1 MILQG
6 RFVHCSCLLM
16 GILVSPFFCVKVA
29 ARNPPSPKILSVYP
43 LGAQQGTSVTVEI
56 LGEFLSNTTSIEF
69 DCRDLVWTQT
79 SYVSSGKVSGTV
91 TISPHAPLGPHILRA
106 VTLDGYSTSDMF
118 NVGQYPSLMEA
129 EPNDLV
135 TQAQEIQGLPVEI
148 QGRMKVA
155 EDRDVFRIRVRSGE
169 RWTFDLRSIEY
180 GSGLEAQMFL
190 LDQAGHPIAF
200 DDDRDDFDETP
211 YIEHVFEKDGDY
223 YLKLDQFRG
232 VRGFSWGKNS
242 TYTLRISQLPQISYV
257 SPLGAQVGSRTRLRV
272 LGNALEDLRG
282 VYLTELRRGEYA
294 RMTYPYTMPIYFRS
308 DPPTGDQ
315 VARIDGKIVS
325 RTTGSA
331 EVEFLIPDGTRPGLW
346 HLWVTGSKGSADGLN
361 LDISNSAEYDERK
374 AAQGNRGKGPFVI
387 NGALE
392 QPGEQDVFR
401 IEGLAGQTL
410 HFWTLAAQLGGRY
423 LDTVLQVRDA
433 SGKKLAENDD
443 VVPGIGTLIG
453 NPDSTLYYKPQH
465 DGPVFLTIKDRMG
478 RGGPSY
484 EYRLNV
490 KSERPGFQLVTIPE
504 NFVVSRGDSAE
515 LKVYLIREAGFED
528 EVSVWFEGMPPGLE
542 SSRGKFRADQ
552 RFEPNADGNEMIIPE
567 ISFQIHA
574 SQSVPVGSHPIRILG
589 VPTAEEQIPG
599 RKVVEAQ
606 TAVVLGPLLDGVNFL
621 RRPMPQISV
630 TVCNPFEGRLTA
642 LAEKLELRRGD
653 STTLTLKA
661 EGIPEQAPFQIMN
674 LPTGVTYRLT
684 GRHEDQVT
692 LTLEVSPS
700 TPVGVFEISVETKIT
715 DRWASSRPIACSVLP
730 APKSMRSSN

>member
-6 RFVHCSCLLM
+6 RFARCSCLL
-16 GILVSPFFCVKVA
+16 ISVLVGSVCVKVA
-29 ARNPPSPKILSVYP
+29 ASSPPSPKILSVYP

-56 LGEFLSNTTSIEF
+56 LGEFLSNTTSVEF

-79 SYVSSGKVSGTV
+79 SDVSSGKVSGTV
-91 TISPHAPLGPHILRA
+91 TISPHAPLGPHLLRA

-129 EPNDLV
+129 EPNDLL

-155 EDRDVFRIRVRSGE
+155 EDRDIFRFRARSGE

-190 LDQAGHPIAF
+190 LDKAGNPIAL

-257 SPLGAQVGSRTRLRV
+257 SPLGAQIGSRTQVRV
-272 LGNALEDLRG
+272 LGNALENLER
-282 VYLTELRRGEYA
+282 VYLAELRRGEYS
-294 RMTYPYTMPIYFRS
+294 RMTYPYTMPISFRP
-308 DPPTGDQ
+308 DPPSGDQ
-315 VARIDGKIVS
+315 VARIEGKILS
-325 RTTGSA
+325 RTPSSV
-331 EVEFLIPDGTRPGLW
+331 EVEFLVPHGTRPGLW
-346 HLWVTGSKGSADGLN
+346 RLWAAGPKGTADGPN
-361 LDISNSAEYDERK
+361 LDISNYAEYNERK
-374 AAQGNRGKGPFVI
+374 AAQGNWGKGAFVI

-443 VVPGIGTLIG
+443 VVPGIGTLVG
-453 NPDSTLYYKPQH
+453 NPDSTLYYKPQQ
-465 DGPVFLTIKDRMG
+465 DGPIFLTIKDRMG
-478 RGGPSY
+478 RGGPDY
-484 EYRLNV
+484 QYRLNV

-504 NFVVSRGDSAE
+504 NFVVARGDSAE
-515 LKVYLIREAGFED
+515 LKVYLIREAGFDD

-567 ISFQIHA
+567 ISLRIQA
-574 SQSVPVGSHPIRILG
+574 LESVRAGSYPIRILG
-589 VPTAEEQIPG
+589 VSSAEEQLPG
-599 RKVVEAQ
+599 RRVVEAQ

-621 RRPMPQISV
+621 RRPVPKISV
-630 TVCNPFEGRLTA
+630 TVCDPFEGRLTA
-642 LAEKLELRRGD
+642 LAEKLDLRRGD
-653 STTLTLKA
+653 SATLALKA
-661 EGIPEQAPFQIMN
+661 EGVPQQASFQIMN
-674 LPTGVTYRLT
+674 LPPGVTYRFT

-692 LTLEVSPS
+692 LTLEAPPS
-700 TPVGVFEISVETKIT
+700 TPVGLFEISVETKIA